1 MKQAHTL
8 SLILILIMLTATAS
22 LLVSYT
28 QSNNQEKDP
37 VYVGVSFCGNTTAE
51 AKLLIDRVKGY
62 TNLFVLQS
70 GPISKNETAAN
81 EICNYA
87 VNAGLNIIVNLG
99 TYTRSDWPWQ
109 IQFFNTSKQKWGNQ
123 FLGAYYDDEP
133 GGIQLDYDW
142 PTFFTQNNTYLF
154 GEHRLSLKNIH
165 YKIDSAKIGGIQPQ
179 NYTEEAQWFN
189 LTLNLNRGHNDLKTN
204 KIKIFTSDYA
214 LYWFDYIVGFDALLA
229 QFGWNNSVN
238 QEIALVRGAAT
249 MQNKDWGAILTWK
262 YNQPP
267 YLDSGQE
274 IHNQMEMAYNAGAK
288 YIIIFDYPQIGG
300 NPYGVM
306 TNEHFQALEKFW
318 TETVT
323 KSSPNSAQADAAYV
337 LPKDYGWG
345 MRSMDD
351 KIWGFWGPD
360 DKSPLIWENS
370 RKLME
375 LYGLRLDIIYDDPA
389 FPILGNYSK
398 VYFWNQTI

>member
-28 QSNNQEKDP
+28 QSNSQEKDP

-81 EICNYA
+81 EVCNYA

-99 TYTRSDWPWQ
+99 TYTRSDWSWQ

-142 PTFFTQNNTYLF
+142 STFFAQNITYLF
-154 GEHRLSLKNIH
+154 GEVSLKNIH
-165 YKIDSAKIGGIQPQ
+165 NKIESAKIGGTQPQ

-189 LTLNLNRGHNDLKTN
+189 FVLSHNRGYNSLKTA
-204 KIKIFTSDYA
+204 KITTFTSDYA
-214 LYWFDYIVGFDALLA
+214 LYWFDYIGGFDTLLA

-238 QEIALVRGAAT
+238 QE
-249 MQNKDWGAILTWK
+249 
-262 YNQPP
+262 
-267 YLDSGQE
+267 
-274 IHNQMEMAYNAGAK
+274 
-288 YIIIFDYPQIGG
+288 
-300 NPYGVM
+300 
-306 TNEHFQALEKFW
+306 
-318 TETVT
+318 
-323 KSSPNSAQADAAYV
+323 
-337 LPKDYGWG
+337 
-345 MRSMDD
+345 
-351 KIWGFWGPD
+351 
-360 DKSPLIWENS
+360 
-370 RKLME
+370 
-375 LYGLRLDIIYDDPA
+375 
-389 FPILGNYSK
+389 
-398 VYFWNQTI
+398 